1 MTKLSRAVV
10 VNAPAE
16 NVFRVLEDLDALPL
30 LYNCVCNVSDV
41 RRTSVHVGDAFRGTF
56 SVVGLQFDVAFTRT
70 EIAPP
75 VKLVDRFE
83 GAMNGVMAFGLEPRG
98 AATRVSLDVDYEIS
112 RGLLG
117 RIVNRILFVQ
127 VAEKNAE
134 RVLENL
140 ALVVESTGAVPG
152 TATADLS

>member
-1 MTKLSRAVV
+1 M

-16 NVFRVLEDLDALPL
+16 NVFRVLEDLDALPF

-41 RRTSVHVGDAFRGTF
+41 RRTSDHIGDTFRGTF
-56 SVVGLQFDVAFTRT
+56 SVIGLQFDVVFTRT
-70 EIAPP
+70 ELAPP
-75 VKLVDRFE
+75 MRLVDRFE

-98 AATRVSLDVDYEIS
+98 AATRVSLNVDYEIS

-140 ALVVESTGAVPG
+140 ALVVESTGPVPR
-152 TATADLS
+152 TEATTQRS